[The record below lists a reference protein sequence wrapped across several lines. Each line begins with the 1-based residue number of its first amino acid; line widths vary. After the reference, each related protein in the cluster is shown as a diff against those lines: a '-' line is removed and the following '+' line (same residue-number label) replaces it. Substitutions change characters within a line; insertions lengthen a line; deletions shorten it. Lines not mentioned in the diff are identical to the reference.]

1 MNMRKMTAV
10 FGFLAVLLAY
20 LAAPG
25 IAAETETSFE
35 AFMDAVFEKNDLEMA
50 VKVLVKDN
58 NIPISDVIAKSKRA
72 GYGFTRIIDALID
85 AGLPCEQVIIE
96 ALQNGAPPTAL
107 FDSKKISDDNDYTPD
122 KILKFLVK
130 QLEFMERSEAEQG
143 EKDYNNKT
151 REANSDIILRVCKSM
166 MDDKDFSQFD
176 VVTLLCEAEASDQL
190 LAEVTSRFDVPP
202 AVTFKA
208 CPRHAQFGHAY
219 ISHDLP
225 QKAYIVIGVDH
236 QTLDDNAGRG
246 NGVISPKTP

>member
-1 MNMRKMTAV
+1 MTKYTMLPALICL
-10 FGFLAVLLAY
+10 FLLSFSPAW
-20 LAAPG
+20 G
-25 IAAETETSFE
+25 AETPPDPSFG
-35 AFMDAVFEKNDLEMA
+35 AFIDTVFEKNDLEMA
-50 VKVLVKDN
+50 VKILIQDSH
-58 NIPISDVIAKSKRA
+58 IPISDVIKKAMKA

-85 AGLPCEQVIIE
+85 AGLPCEQVMIE

-107 FDSKKISDDNDYTPD
+107 FDSKKISDDNDYKPD

-130 QLEFMERSEAEQG
+130 QLEFMERTEAEQG
-143 EKDYNNKT
+143 KKDYNSKT

-190 LAEVTSRFDVPP
+190 LAEVADRFDVPP

-236 QTLDDNAGRG
+236 QTLDDNAGLG
-246 NGVISPKTP
+246 NGVISPKSP